1 MWLTLIKNWKVL
13 GGIGFLI
20 IAGFFIYDYTS
31 MKSKEDV
38 LESQVIEQRQ
48 SIKNLESRLEQ
59 QKKRFENEY
68 QSLEKSMQ
76 TYQESLKNA
85 KTTNNLLRE
94 ELSTAGDKDEN
105 LEECL
110 NSKLPDDIFNRLSK

>member
-1 MWLTLIKNWKVL
+1 MWITLLKNWKVL
-13 GGIGFLI
+13 SGIGLLVI
-20 IAGFFIYDYTS
+20 TGFFIYDYTS
-31 MKSKEDV
+31 MKSQEDV
-38 LESQVIEQRQ
+38 LESKVTEQRQ
-48 SIKNLESRLEQ
+48 SIKSLESRLEQ

-68 QSLEKSMQ
+68 ESLEKSMQ
-76 TYQESLKNA
+76 TYQESLKDA

-94 ELSTAGDKDEN
+94 ELSTAGDKDEH